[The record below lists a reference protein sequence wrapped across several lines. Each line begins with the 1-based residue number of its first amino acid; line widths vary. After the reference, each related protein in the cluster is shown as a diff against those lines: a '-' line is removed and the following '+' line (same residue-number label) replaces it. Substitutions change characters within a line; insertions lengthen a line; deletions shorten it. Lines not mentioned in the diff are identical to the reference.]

1 MVQLIVGE
9 KGKGKTKILLDKA
22 NAEVKNANGSVVY
35 LDKST
40 KHMYELN
47 NKIRLIDVMEYGIEN
62 SDEFVGFIRGIVSQ
76 DHDLEQMYLD
86 GFLKI
91 SRLESCPEN
100 ISKVMASLEKI
111 SETYK
116 ISFIISLSKDETK
129 QKSKKPLHTLKKPGV
144 RRLLFVRA
152 QRSPRDVILPKR
164 LSR

>member
-22 NAEVKNANGSVVY
+22 NAEVRNANGSVVY
-35 LDKST
+35 LDKSA

-91 SRLESCPEN
+91 SRLENSPEN

-111 SETYK
+111 AECYN
-116 ISFIISLSKDETK
+116 ISFIISLSKDEK
-129 QKSKKPLHTLKKPGV
+129 DLPEDVRDRKSV
-144 RRLLFVRA
+144 V
-152 QRSPRDVILPKR
+152 
-164 LSR
+164 